1 MTGLAKSAIPFA
13 MREKGKRF
21 LDLNDTLKLAT
32 SIAETRERKVQST
45 IGGRS
50 QHTEAEIQA
59 PLKTRKARN
68 SAKLAGIK
76 MQIASDRARLKKNK
90 AKMRKQVLLGLT
102 IVPEKRDSL
111 PPKKRVSFA

>member
-1 MTGLAKSAIPFA
+1 

-50 QHTEAEIQA
+50 QHTEDEAE
-59 PLKTRKARN
+59 
-68 SAKLAGIK
+68 IK